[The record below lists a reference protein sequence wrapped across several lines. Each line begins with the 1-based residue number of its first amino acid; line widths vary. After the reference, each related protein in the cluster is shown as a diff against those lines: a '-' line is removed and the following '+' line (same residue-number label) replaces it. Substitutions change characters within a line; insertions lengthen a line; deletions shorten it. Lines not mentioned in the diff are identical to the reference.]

1 MCFHAALVPHTQ
13 SHFPHVQG
21 DAPTSREHQGA
32 AQIEPSSPIADA
44 QREAAAAAAG
54 DVGLLSPEQARYIKD
69 FLLNSMS
76 WNIRNPPGQAAIK
89 RFREE
94 AEAPRPDP
102 LTTSVMPAADCSSD
116 PGVSSATPTS
126 SNGSEGASL
135 TISRNAAPH
144 DVSSIVPRVA
154 IVISNYNGVI
164 DGVTLTL
171 NDLMEWLESR
181 GVPCMVLSIDYGDEG
196 EFQETTKGTDLRLLQ
211 GQRLLPCTKYKYRT
225 LFSIPQEA
233 FDMLEDFGPSVVHV
247 ASPCNLCKAVL
258 EWARSKG
265 IGRIGT
271 FHTDFAAYMEYHGII
286 IGLMEPAVWW
296 GMRWFYS
303 ACTRVLAP
311 TVSMVRRLAEHDVGV
326 PAHPYYDLASR
337 IGIGQDVRQDV
348 VSASESTQQ
357 PLLGVWG
364 RGVDL
369 DVFTPSRRSDAFR
382 RKCGLREGQLM
393 ILTVS
398 RMVREKNLST
408 LAGIANSLVSH
419 GVQAKLVVVGDGP
432 EREAMT
438 AACPQAHFTGALYGD
453 ELGAAYA
460 SGDVFLFVSDTET
473 FGRVNIEAMASGLP
487 VVAAG
492 AGGTVDIVREGVD
505 GFLLPPRQ
513 PEAFIAPLKRLLGD
527 AELRQRMGAAAL
539 QRSKTYNWELLFQG
553 LLQEYRV
560 ASQGVMSVECCES
573 AKPVVEET
581 FLPEAVE
588 GAVC

>member
-1 MCFHAALVPHTQ
+1 
-13 SHFPHVQG
+13 
-21 DAPTSREHQGA
+21 
-32 AQIEPSSPIADA
+32 
-44 QREAAAAAAG
+44 
-54 DVGLLSPEQARYIKD
+54 
-69 FLLNSMS
+69 
-76 WNIRNPPGQAAIK
+76 
-89 RFREE
+89 
-94 AEAPRPDP
+94 
-102 LTTSVMPAADCSSD
+102 
-116 PGVSSATPTS
+116 
-126 SNGSEGASL
+126 
-135 TISRNAAPH
+135 
-144 DVSSIVPRVA
+144 VA

-181 GVPCMVLSIDYGDEG
+181 GIPCMVLSIDYGEEG
-196 EFQETTKGTDLRLLQ
+196 EFQETTKGKDLRLLQ
-211 GQRLLPCTKYKYRT
+211 GQRLLPCSKYKYRT

-233 FDMLEDFGPSVVHV
+233 FDTLEEFGPTVVHV

-258 EWARSKG
+258 EWARPRG

-271 FHTDFAAYMEYHGII
+271 FHTDFAAYMEYHGFIT
-286 IGLMEPAVWW
+286 GLMEPAVWW

-303 ACTRVLAP
+303 ACTLVLAP

-337 IGIGQDVRQDV
+337 IGIGQDVKQELAN
-348 VSASESTQQ
+348 ASEQTQQ

-369 DVFTPSRRSDAFR
+369 DMFTPTRRSEAFR
-382 RKCGLREGQLM
+382 QKCGVRQGELM

-408 LAGIANSLVSH
+408 LAGIANSLTAH
-419 GVQAKLVVVGDGP
+419 GIGAKLVVVGDGP
-432 EREAMT
+432 EREAMI

-513 PEAFIAPLKRLLGD
+513 PEAFMGPLKRLLD
-527 AELRQRMGAAAL
+527 DEALRSRMGAAAL
-539 QRSKTYNWELLFQG
+539 ERSKTYNWELLFEG

-560 ASQGVMSVECCES
+560 ASTGVV
-573 AKPVVEET
+573 P
-581 FLPEAVE
+581 PEGEQRACQPQQQTQAAPAEV
-588 GAVC
+588 AAC